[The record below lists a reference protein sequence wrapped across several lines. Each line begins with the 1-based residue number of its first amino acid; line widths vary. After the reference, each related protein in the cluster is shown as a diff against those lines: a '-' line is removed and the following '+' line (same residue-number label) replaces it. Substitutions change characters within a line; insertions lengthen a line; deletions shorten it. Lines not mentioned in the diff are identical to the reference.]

1 MRSLRCAGPRRALRP
16 PGHQRLVVRGADRRA
31 TPEEKTMTE
40 QTAPGTQPVLVGVD
54 GSESALDA
62 VRWGALEARRRRTAL
77 RLITSFA
84 YGPDNVIAMPAL
96 GDQVRDE
103 LVAGARHRLAA
114 AVGVAEQTGPGL
126 EVTADVL

>member
-1 MRSLRCAGPRRALRP
+1 MARAPGPTATDRRTAGCAAFCVQPLAGRSVR
-16 PGHQRLVVRGADRRA
+16 GHHRLVVRGADRRA

-96 GDQVRDE
+96 GDQ
-103 LVAGARHRLAA
+103 
-114 AVGVAEQTGPGL
+114 
-126 EVTADVL
+126 